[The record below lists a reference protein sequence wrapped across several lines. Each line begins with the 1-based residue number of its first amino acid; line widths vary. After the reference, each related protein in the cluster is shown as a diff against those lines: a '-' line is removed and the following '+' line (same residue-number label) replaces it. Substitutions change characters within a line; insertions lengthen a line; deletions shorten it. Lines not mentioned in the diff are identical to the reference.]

1 MLQPVLAQT
10 WQKSA
15 LSHQPDNIRSMHSFS
30 QRKFIQEDCSG
41 LLGQHLPSLQD
52 LYNSR
57 VKKRAGHI
65 ITDSSH
71 RGHNTLT
78 DSSHPGHNLF
88 ALLPS
93 GRRYRSL
100 CTRIWI
106 SRHKTA
112 PPPPHHAISSPP
124 HPPPP
129 CHLQPKQLTQE
140 LVPVFC
146 NSLSIYNYYLSLKYY
161 VNTYAYF
168 LHSYIYIYTE

>member
-1 MLQPVLAQT
+1 MCREIPTEWCTILDIINISCGKVGRPFQASKQQT
-10 WQKSA
+10 QQILKHTGFTCCNLFLHRHDKSQQ
-15 LSHQPDNIRSMHSFS
+15 LSHQPDNIRSMHSYS

-57 VKKRAGHI
+57 VKKWAGHI
-65 ITDSSH
+65 I
-71 RGHNTLT
+71 R
-78 DSSHPGHNLF
+78 DSSHPRHNLF

-112 PPPPHHAISSPP
+112 PPPHHAISS
-124 HPPPP
+124 
-129 CHLQPKQLTQE
+129 L
-140 LVPVFC
+140 
-146 NSLSIYNYYLSLKYY
+146 NS
-161 VNTYAYF
+161 
-168 LHSYIYIYTE
+168 